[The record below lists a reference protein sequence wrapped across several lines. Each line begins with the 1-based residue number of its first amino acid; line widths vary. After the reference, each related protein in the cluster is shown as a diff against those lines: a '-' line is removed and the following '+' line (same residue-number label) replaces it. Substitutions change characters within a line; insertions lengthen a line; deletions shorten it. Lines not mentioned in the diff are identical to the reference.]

1 MGLLELRWDV
11 LCPLCRG
18 SKRTFSALT
27 EIESQVH
34 CDVCKIDFA
43 VNLDR
48 FVEVT
53 FRPNPAIR
61 PIDVGEYC
69 VGGPQVT
76 PHIVVQQLVQP
87 RTERALAVPL
97 EEGRYRLR
105 TLTLPAGQL
114 LTVSPDGAG
123 EHVFRVNASGW
134 PDGEPCLAPTSS
146 LRLVNGTEKEQ
157 LFILERMAWT
167 DQAATAAEVTVL
179 QSFRDLFSRE
189 AVRPG
194 HPISVGSLAILF
206 TDLRGSTR
214 LYRQIGD
221 APAFGLV
228 MDHFDVLRDA
238 VSAEGGTIVKTIG
251 DAIMATFLHPAEAL
265 RAICAARE
273 SLAAPRDGHVPIV
286 IKAGIHYGPC
296 IAVTLND
303 HLDYFGSSVNIAARL
318 EGLSKGDDIVI
329 SSTVRD
335 DPEVEALLGDGDAHL
350 VAEPMEGTLKGLEEE
365 PIAMWRIRTF

>member
-1 MGLLELRWDV
+1 
-11 LCPLCRG
+11 
-18 SKRTFSALT
+18 
-27 EIESQVH
+27 
-34 CDVCKIDFA
+34 
-43 VNLDR
+43 
-48 FVEVT
+48 
-53 FRPNPAIR
+53 
-61 PIDVGEYC
+61 VG
-69 VGGPQVT
+69 
-76 PHIVVQQLVQP
+76 
-87 RTERALAVPL
+87 
-97 EEGRYRLR
+97 
-105 TLTLPAGQL
+105 
-114 LTVSPDGAG
+114 PDGAG
-123 EHVFRVNASGW
+123 EHVFRVDASGW
-134 PDGEPCLAPTSS
+134 PDCEPRLAPSS
-146 LRLVNGTEKEQ
+146 LLRLVNGTELEQ

-228 MDHFDVLRDA
+228 MDHFDVLRGA

-265 RAICAARE
+265 RAISAARE
-273 SLAAPRDGHVPIV
+273 SLSQPRDGHVPIV
-286 IKAGIHYGPC
+286 VKAGIHYGPC
-296 IAVTLND
+296 IAVTLNE

-335 DPEVEALLGDGDAHL
+335 DPEVQALLGDGNAHL

-365 PIAMWRIRTF
+365 PIAIWRVRADDATTGRPSGVRRPA